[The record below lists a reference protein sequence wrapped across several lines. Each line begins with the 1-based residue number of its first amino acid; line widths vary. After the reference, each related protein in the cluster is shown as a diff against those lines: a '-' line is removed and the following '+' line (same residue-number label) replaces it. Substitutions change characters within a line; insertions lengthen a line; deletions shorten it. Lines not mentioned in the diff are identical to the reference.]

1 MLNTIILDFGSVL
14 VDWNPHY
21 LYDPYFGDKTKT
33 DWFIAH
39 ICTPEW
45 NAQLDAGKPFAEG
58 VAEKV
63 AEHPEWE
70 KEIRMYWEEW
80 NKMMGGQI
88 EGMQELLEDIRRSGY
103 RLYGLSNWSAETF
116 RLVRPRYPIF
126 DLLDGIVL
134 SGEEKVIKPAPEIY
148 RILLDRYHIAPNEAV
163 FLDDNPANIE
173 GAKALGIHGIEFHSA
188 TQARQEIAAL
198 AERLE
203 VYNSVSRK

>member
-1 MLNTIILDFGSVL
+1 MLNTVILDFGSVL

-21 LYDPYFGDKTKT
+21 LYDPYFGDKAKT

-45 NAQLDAGKPFAEG
+45 NAQMDAGKPFAEG
-58 VAEKV
+58 IAEKV

-88 EGMQELLEDIRRSGY
+88 DGMQELLEELRRSGY

-116 RLVRPRYPIF
+116 RLVRRNYPIF

-134 SGEEKVIKPAPEIY
+134 SGEERVIKPDPEIY

-173 GAKALGIHGIEFHSA
+173 GAEALGIHGIFFHSA

-198 AERLE
+198 AERL
-203 VYNSVSRK
+203 NN

>member
-1 MLNTIILDFGSVL
+1 MLNTVILDFGSVL

-21 LYDPYFGDKTKT
+21 LYDPYFDDKAKT

-39 ICTPEW
+39 ICSPEW
-45 NAQLDAGKPFAEG
+45 NAQMDAGKPFAEG
-58 VAEKV
+58 VAEKI

-88 EGMQELLEDIRRSGY
+88 EGMQKLLEDLRRSGY

-116 RLVRPRYPIF
+116 RQVRPNYPIF

-134 SGEEKVIKPAPEIY
+134 SGVEKVIKPAPEIY
-148 RILLDRYHIAPNEAV
+148 RILLDRYHIAHNEAV

-188 TQARQEIAAL
+188 TQASQEIAAL
-198 AERLE
+198 AERL
-203 VYNSVSRK
+203 NN